1 MRRALAGLRTMSGP
15 DHRPG
20 SAQGDPPGKVVE
32 ITVRLL
38 ASYRRYLP
46 ADHDERAGYA
56 VRVVPGTPAG
66 QLLHELPIPAGDRYT
81 FFVNGRHADR
91 DQVLRE
97 GDVLSVFPAVGGG

>member
-1 MRRALAGLRTMSGP
+1 MSGP
-15 DHRPG
+15 DRRPG
-20 SAQGDPPGKVVE
+20 STPGDPPGKAVE

-56 VRVVPGTPAG
+56 VRVVPGTLAD
-66 QLLHELPIPAGDRYT
+66 QLLRELPIPAGDRYT

-91 DQVLRE
+91 HQVLRE

>member
-1 MRRALAGLRTMSGP
+1 MSSPDRRPGGAKAGL
-15 DHRPG
+15 
-20 SAQGDPPGKVVE
+20 PGKEVE

-46 ADHDERAGYA
+46 ASHDERAGYA
-56 VRVVPGTPAG
+56 VRVVPGTAAG

-81 FFVNGRHADR
+81 FFINGRHADR